1 MRPDHDVEALLRH
14 AARADALVGFA
25 QSMAEAVIDPR
36 SLSDCILD
44 RVAHLVGD
52 AVTVWIVP
60 VGSTDMVSS
69 GTTHI
74 NVAARR
80 MLEDVQF
87 NAGPQSA
94 DGISR
99 SVIETG
105 ERLVLTDFSFED
117 NVDRIHPAYRP
128 WMKRYGASSLD
139 VLPMRARGRV
149 IGAIGATRD
158 RGRPRYTDIDV
169 DFMQALADIA
179 ALALDN
185 AHLLAEARAAAGS
198 EWYRARSSR

>member
-1 MRPDHDVEALLRH
+1 
-14 AARADALVGFA
+14 
-25 QSMAEAVIDPR
+25 
-36 SLSDCILD
+36 
-44 RVAHLVGD
+44 
-52 AVTVWIVP
+52 
-60 VGSTDMVSS
+60 
-69 GTTHI
+69 
-74 NVAARR
+74 
-80 MLEDVQF
+80 
-87 NAGPQSA
+87 
-94 DGISR
+94 
-99 SVIETG
+99 VIETG

-128 WMKRYGASSLD
+128 WMKRYGASSLV